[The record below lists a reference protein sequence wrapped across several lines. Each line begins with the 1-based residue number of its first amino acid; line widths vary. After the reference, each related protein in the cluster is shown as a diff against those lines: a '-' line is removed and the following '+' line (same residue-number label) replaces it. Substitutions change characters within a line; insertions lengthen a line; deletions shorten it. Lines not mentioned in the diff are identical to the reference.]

1 MNEII
6 LNGNKIHFI
15 GIGGIMMSSLA
26 MMALENGKT
35 VTGSDRAPSNLTDA
49 LLEKGAEIYFGQ
61 CEENIDRANPDIVV
75 YTAAIH
81 PDNPEFKKAKGRG
94 IPMFSRAEYL
104 GILMTAY
111 THRIGVSG
119 THGKSTTTGMLSA
132 ITLAS
137 QTDPTI
143 LCGAELACLDGAA
156 FRMGAKE
163 HLVYESCEYTDS
175 FLSFHP
181 TVAVVLNIDL
191 DHVDYFHSLEQMK
204 QSFYR
209 SALESEFVVINL
221 DDQSTADTFASYPQ
235 KVITVSQK
243 DPSADY
249 YAKDVRFEKGCG
261 VFTLMKKDAELGRI
275 RLSVPGEHNV
285 SNALCASAAALAC
298 GIEIDAIVKGLLAFG
313 GAVRRFEKK
322 GSVNGVDV
330 YDDYAHHP
338 TEIEATLRTAK
349 ALGYKRVVTVF
360 QSHTYSR
367 TAGLL
372 TEFAKALSLSDL
384 TLIAPIFA
392 AREVN
397 TYGVSAFDIACRMEN
412 AMAFDS
418 VEKTLAALK
427 EQAQEGDMVITMGA
441 GDIYRL
447 GMDFLSQGK
456 N

>member
-1 MNEII
+1 MNEIT
-6 LNGNKIHFI
+6 GNKIHFI

-35 VTGSDRAPSNLTDA
+35 VSGSDRAPSALTEA
-49 LLEKGAEIYFGQ
+49 LVQKGAAVYYGQ
-61 CEENIDRANPDIVV
+61 CGENIDRSCPDAVV

-81 PDNPEFKKAKGRG
+81 PDNPEFQRAKALG

-111 THRIGVSG
+111 RHRIGVSG
-119 THGKSTTTGMLSA
+119 THGKSSTTGMLSS
-132 ITLAS
+132 ITVHS
-137 QTDPTI
+137 DTDPTI

-156 FRMGAKE
+156 FRIGQKE

-191 DHVDYFHSLEQMK
+191 DHVDYFHSLAQMK

-209 SALESEFVVINL
+209 SALGSESVVING
-221 DDQSTADTFASYPQ
+221 DDPNTVATFASYPK
-235 KVITVSQK
+235 KVISVSQK
-243 DPSADY
+243 NENCDY

-261 VFTLMKKDAELGRI
+261 VFILCEKGKELAEI
-275 RLSVPGEHNV
+275 RLSVPGEHNI

-298 GIEIDAIVKGLLAFG
+298 GIGIDAIVKGLSAFG

-372 TEFAKALSLSDL
+372 LEFAKALSLSDL

-397 TYGVSAFDIACRMEN
+397 TYGVSAFDIAERMEN
-412 AMAFDS
+412 AVAFDS
-418 VEKTLAALK
+418 TEELLSALLK
-427 EQAQEGDMVITMGA
+427 EAKEGDLVITMGA

-447 GMDFLSQGK
+447 GTDFLAAAK